1 MNRVLHKEEQLKD
14 CSSSNK
20 KGPLSGTN
28 NLNRR
33 IAHMTIT
40 TQEQMLEEVIKKMQL
55 IRDLSFIA
63 EKGEDELRYATFRIR
78 VQSRQIVDLV
88 EKAKKISG
96 NVQEVLA

>member
-1 MNRVLHKEEQLKD
+1 MNQVFHKEEQPTT

-55 IRDLSFIA
+55 IRDLTFIA
-63 EKGEDELRYATFRIR
+63 EKGEDEMRYATFRIR
-78 VQSRQIVDLV
+78 VQSRQIVDLI
-88 EKAKKISG
+88 ERSKKLRG

>member
-1 MNRVLHKEEQLKD
+1 
-14 CSSSNK
+14 
-20 KGPLSGTN
+20 
-28 NLNRR
+28 
-33 IAHMTIT
+33 MTIT